1 MSSKS
6 IITLLFRV
14 MQMALDTLL
23 IVADAVALLIPWTVR
38 TGRIQYCPCGVK
50 VKCHT

>member
-23 IVADAVALLIPWTVR
+23 IVADAVALLIPWTVLGESS
-38 TGRIQYCPCGVK
+38 TAPVA
-50 VKCHT
+50 